1 MKITD
6 KIKRLP
12 KRLKI
17 VTASLLALA
26 VVALAGYW
34 FMSNR
39 TTDFSAGGVR
49 FSYPVAY
56 DDLTFTSAPDTLAR
70 LKLSD
75 PESVITLAVE
85 KNADTGAKMT
95 HANFL
100 DNLEANANKSLP
112 NSYKGY
118 AEDQASRTKVGGF
131 DAATRF
137 FHYTGSDTKS
147 TVYVNLA
154 IIPRGSDAYYL
165 TVEST
170 KKSVA
175 DDSFNKVKS
184 SLKLP

>member
-6 KIKRLP
+6 KIRNLP
-12 KRLKI
+12 GWLKI
-17 VTASLLALA
+17 AMASLLVIAIA
-26 VVALAGYW
+26 ALAGHCY
-34 FMSNR
+34 MSNR
-39 TTDFSAGGVR
+39 TTDFSSGGVH

-56 DDLTFTSAPDTLAR
+56 DDLTFTSASGTVAR

-85 KNADTGAKMT
+85 KNADTGSKVV

-118 AEDQASRTKVGGF
+118 AEDQASRIKVGGF
-131 DAATRF
+131 DAAVRS
-137 FHYTGSDTKS
+137 FHYTGSDGKS
-147 TVYVNLA
+147 MIYVNLA
-154 IIPRGSDAYYL
+154 IIPRDHDAYYL

-175 DDSFNKVKS
+175 NDSFDKVKS